1 MNNNKNGTQSILSFL
16 QNYIVII
23 AFVAILA
30 AIGGFGFYKYK
41 KGSLLQGYHQVEGE
55 LTAVKEEVLKLVPF
69 PVVLLTGQY
78 RIIYLN
84 PAAEVLFDSPLRR
97 NLGKPVNTLFEL
109 QNPKTKI
116 PIKDFLDIRQAKHA
130 ASQSRVVNCIVRYQ
144 GAINAWMNVTVA
156 PIENDRDPQ
165 QSQFALFLEDVSA
178 TRAVESQLNYIE
190 RHDGPTG
197 LLNRKAFETIL
208 KTSIDD
214 SKKHGSTHVLM
225 TISIDQFKTINDTV
239 GYAAGDSLIS
249 KIVNLLKEIINDGEV
264 NVLGR
269 LAGNDFGIIFKETSL
284 VTAANKMKAIRKSV
298 ADFQFNWNTRSFPV
312 TLSGGF
318 VVLKKDANSSAKAMT
333 ESDIACRTAR
343 NHGGNRIV
351 AYRADNLEMKQE
363 QSNMEGVWN
372 LKKAFKEN
380 SFELFAQPIH
390 PLGKGKF
397 NLPFHHYELLIRMVG
412 EDGNFVSPDEFIPVA
427 EYFSMMP
434 ELDRWV
440 VHEAFM
446 HIAEVEY
453 NDLLPVFAINLSGQ
467 SLDEASFLDFVLD
480 EIKKL
485 DVDPRMLCFEITEAV
500 AVNDLT
506 LATKFISTLKSLG
519 SSFSLDDFGTGVSSY
534 GYLTS
539 LDVDFL
545 KIDGIFVKD
554 LMRDPIARNI
564 VESVTQVGKSMNLR
578 IIAEYVEDEKII
590 ALLTK
595 MGVDYGQGYGISK
608 PRPIKEMISAH
619 LPANAKILA
628 STAAPEPV
636 PKSAGA
642 VPEVKEAAKRIA
654 ESV

>member
-1 MNNNKNGTQSILSFL
+1 MHNNKNGTQSILSFL
-16 QNYIVII
+16 QDYIVII
-23 AFVAILA
+23 AIVVIFTSLLA
-30 AIGGFGFYKYK
+30 FGFHKYK
-41 KGSLLQGYHQVEGE
+41 KGSLLQGYHQEGE

-84 PAAEVLFDSPLRR
+84 PAAETLFDSPLRR
-97 NLGKPVNTLFEL
+97 NLGKPASTLFEL

-116 PIKDFLDIRQAKHA
+116 PIKDFLDFRQSKNS
-130 ASQSRVVNCIVRYQ
+130 ASQSQVVNCIVRYQ

-156 PIENDRDPQ
+156 PIENDRDPL
-165 QSQFALFLEDVSA
+165 QSQFALFLEDISA

-197 LLNRKAFETIL
+197 LLNRKAFEAIL
-208 KTSIDD
+208 KASIDD

-249 KIVNLLKEIINDGEV
+249 KIVNLLKAIINDGEV

-284 VTAANKMKAIRKSV
+284 VTAANKMKAIRKAV

-333 ESDIACRTAR
+333 ESDIACRAAR

-440 VHEAFM
+440 VHEAFT
-446 HIAEVEY
+446 HIARVEY
-453 NDLLPVFAINLSGQ
+453 ADLLPVFAINLSGQ

-480 EIKKL
+480 EIEKL

-506 LATKFISTLKSLG
+506 LATRFISTLKSLG

-539 LDVDFL
+539 LDVDYL

-564 VESVTQVGKSMNLR
+564 VESVTQVGKSMNLK

-619 LPANAKILA
+619 LPAPAPESA
-628 STAAPEPV
+628 SEVVTAAPV
-636 PKSAGA
+636 TKKA
-642 VPEVKEAAKRIA
+642 PERIA
-654 ESV
+654 EPV

>member
-1 MNNNKNGTQSILSFL
+1 MTFL
-16 QNYIVII
+16 LDHIVTI
-23 AFVAILA
+23 VVVVSLA
-30 AIGGFGFYKYK
+30 ALIGFGFYKYK
-41 KGSLLQGYHQVEGE
+41 RGSLHGYQQAGE
-55 LTAVKEEVLKLVPF
+55 LTAVKEEVLKMVPF

-78 RIIYLN
+78 TIVYLN
-84 PAAEVLFDSPLRR
+84 PAAEALFDSPLRR
-97 NLGKPVNTLFEL
+97 NLGKPAGTLFEL
-109 QNPKTKI
+109 QNTQTKI
-116 PIKDFLDIRQAKHA
+116 PVKDFLNVKKSKHSA
-130 ASQSRVVNCIVRYQ
+130 TQSQLINCIVRYQ
-144 GAINAWMNVTVA
+144 AGINAWMNVTVA
-156 PIENDRDPQ
+156 VIESDRDPLK
-165 QSQFALFLEDVSA
+165 SQYALFLEDVSA

-197 LLNRKAFETIL
+197 LLNRKAFESVL
-208 KTSIDD
+208 KAAIDD

-249 KIVNLLKEIINDGEV
+249 KIVNLLKEIINDEEE

-269 LAGNDFGIIFKETSL
+269 LAGNDFGILFKETSL
-284 VTAANKMKAIRKSV
+284 VAAANKMKAIRNVV
-298 ADFQFNWNTRSFPV
+298 ADFQFNWNSRTFPV
-312 TLSGGF
+312 SLSGGF
-318 VVLKKDANSSAKAMT
+318 VVLKKDSNSSAKAMT

-343 NHGGNRIV
+343 NHGGNRVV

-397 NLPFHHYELLIRMVG
+397 NLPFHHYELLIRMIG
-412 EDGNFVSPDEFIPVA
+412 DDGKFVSPDEFIPVA

-440 VHEAFM
+440 VHEAFT
-446 HIAEVEY
+446 HIAKVEY
-453 NDLLPVFAINLSGQ
+453 ADLLPVFAINLSGQ
-467 SLDEASFLDFVLD
+467 SLDEASFLDFVLE
-480 EIKKL
+480 EIEKL
-485 DVDPRMLCFEITEAV
+485 NVDPRMLCFEITEAV

-506 LATKFISTLKSLG
+506 LATRFISTLKGLG

-539 LDVDFL
+539 LDVDYL

-564 VESVTQVGKSMNLR
+564 VESVTQVGKSMNLK
-578 IIAEYVEDEKII
+578 IIAEYVEDDKII

-608 PRPIKEMISAH
+608 PRPLKEMIQPH
-619 LPANAKILA
+619 LPAPPPVKK
-628 STAAPEPV
+628 APRKVAE
-636 PKSAGA
+636 A
-642 VPEVKEAAKRIA
+642 V
-654 ESV
+654 

>member
-1 MNNNKNGTQSILSFL
+1 MSFP
-16 QNYIVII
+16 QDYIVNIS
-23 AFVAILA
+23 VAVILA
-30 AIGGFGFYKYK
+30 LLVGFVLYKRK
-41 KGSLLQGYHQVEGE
+41 KGSLLQGYHLAGE

-78 RIIYLN
+78 TIIYLN
-84 PAAEVLFDSPLRR
+84 PAAERLFDSPLRR
-97 NLGKPVNTLFEL
+97 NLGKPANGLFEL
-109 QNPKTKI
+109 QNSKTKI
-116 PIKDFLDIRQAKHA
+116 PLKDYLDFRQSKSSANQ
-130 ASQSRVVNCIVRYQ
+130 SQVINCIVRYQ
-144 GAINAWMNVTVA
+144 GVINAWMNVTVA
-156 PIENDRDPQ
+156 PIENDRDPF
-165 QSQFALFLEDVSA
+165 QSQFVLFLEDVSA

-197 LLNRKAFETIL
+197 LLNRKAFEAII
-208 KTSIDD
+208 KASIDD

-239 GYAAGDSLIS
+239 GYAAGDSLIN
-249 KIVNLLKEIINDGEV
+249 KIVDLLKVIVNDGGA

-269 LAGNDFGIIFKETSL
+269 LSGNDFGIIFKETSL
-284 VTAANKMKAIRKSV
+284 VAAAQKMKAIRKSV
-298 ADFQFNWNTRSFPV
+298 ADFQFHWNTRTFPV

-333 ESDIACRTAR
+333 ESDIACRAAR

-351 AYRADNLEMKQE
+351 AYRADDLEMKQE

-390 PLGKGKF
+390 PLGNF
-397 NLPFHHYELLIRMVG
+397 DLPFHHYELLIRMVG
-412 EDGNFVSPDEFIPVA
+412 EDGNFVSPDQFIPVA

-440 VHEAFM
+440 VHEAFT
-446 HIAEVEY
+446 HIAGVAY
-453 NDLLPVFAINLSGQ
+453 ADLLPVFAINLSGQ

-480 EIKKL
+480 EIEKL
-485 DVDPRMLCFEITEAV
+485 KVDPRMLCFEITEAV

-506 LATKFISTLKSLG
+506 LATRFISTLKNLG

-539 LDVDFL
+539 LDVDYL

-564 VESVTQVGKSMNLR
+564 VESVTQVGKSMNLK
-578 IIAEYVEDEKII
+578 IIAEYVEDDKII

-608 PRPIKEMISAH
+608 PRPIKEMIAPHLAVSGGPGKAVVELAH
-619 LPANAKILA
+619 LK
-628 STAAPEPV
+628 AP
-636 PKSAGA
+636 K
-642 VPEVKEAAKRIA
+642 KIA
-654 ESV
+654 EPA